1 MIQKLFKE
9 YSRYID
15 DILSLFQGDKEKCE
29 WAFQQFNGLYPG
41 ELVLTWEWSEEKVIF
56 LNIELFLNRNE
67 KIIVY
72 CARVSNQLWLPRA
85 VFSTNKKW
93 TLKPRW
99 QPVMGT
105 LTQKSMTLSEN
116 WNKTFSHYQQFAHT
130 QGKQF

>member
-1 MIQKLFKE
+1 
-9 YSRYID
+9 
-15 DILSLFQGDKEKCE
+15 
-29 WAFQQFNGLYPG
+29 
-41 ELVLTWEWSEEKVIF
+41 
-56 LNIELFLNRNE
+56 
-67 KIIVY
+67 
-72 CARVSNQLWLPRA
+72 LPRA

-116 WNKTFSHYQQFAHT
+116 WSKTFSHYQQFAHT